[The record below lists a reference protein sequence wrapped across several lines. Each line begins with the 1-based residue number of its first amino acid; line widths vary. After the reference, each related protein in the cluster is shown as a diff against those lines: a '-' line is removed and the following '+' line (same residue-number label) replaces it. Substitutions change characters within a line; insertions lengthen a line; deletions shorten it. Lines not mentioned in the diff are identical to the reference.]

1 MPTPAGKPK
10 TSRTA
15 SKRAS
20 SGPSTKR
27 RTTKTSP
34 NGAASKPTGKQP
46 LTYAQSGVDIDAG
59 DRFVGAILGLMRRT
73 HGPRVLSN
81 DGGFAGLF
89 RLDFNEKLFK
99 RNYKEP
105 VLVAATDGVGTKLKL
120 ARDMDTFDT
129 VGQDLVAMCVN
140 DLIVEAAEPLFFL
153 DYLAIPRV
161 EHLMLV
167 DLVKGV
173 AEGCRIAGC
182 SLLGGETAELPGIYP
197 EGEFDMAGFAVG
209 VVELRKATSGMKVE
223 PGDVVLGLA
232 SSGVHSNGF
241 SLVRRVVEHAKLD
254 LHKIY
259 PELDPDRTLGQVLLT
274 PTRIYAPSITKL
286 LRGYKVKRVVSGMA
300 HITGGG
306 LAGNLERSLHPGVDA
321 VLDRAAWTVPPVFTF
336 LKKHGNI
343 RKPEMDKVFNMG
355 LGYCVI
361 VRPAFADAVADKLA
375 RSGESVSRIGVIRKG
390 QGRVVFRS

>member
-1 MPTPAGKPK
+1 MPTPAGPKQRK
-10 TSRTA
+10 TSKKRGPKKPA
-15 SKRAS
+15 SRA
-20 SGPSTKR
+20 
-27 RTTKTSP
+27 TTKTTP
-34 NGAASKPTGKQP
+34 NAAATNATPPSRS
-46 LTYAQSGVDIDAG
+46 LSYAESGVDIDAG
-59 DRFVGAILGLMRRT
+59 DRFVDAIMGFMRRT
-73 HGPRVLSN
+73 HGPRVLKN

-105 VLVAATDGVGTKLKL
+105 VLVASTDGVGTKLKL
-120 ARDMDTFDT
+120 ARDMDVFDT

-153 DYLAIPRV
+153 DYLAIPKV
-161 EHLMLV
+161 EHQMLV

-173 AEGCRIAGC
+173 AEGCKIANC

-209 VVELRKATSGMKVE
+209 VVELRKATSSMRVE
-223 PGDVVLGLA
+223 PGDIVLGLA

-241 SLVRRVVEHAKLD
+241 SLVRRVVEHARLD
-254 LHKIY
+254 LNKTY
-259 PELDPDRTLGQVLLT
+259 PELDPDQPLGRVLLT
-274 PTRIYAPSITKL
+274 PTRIYAPSITRL

-306 LAGNLERSLHPGVDA
+306 LAGNLERSLHTGVDA
-321 VLDRAAWTVPPVFTF
+321 VLDRKAWTVPPVFAF

-343 RKPEMDKVFNMG
+343 RGPEMDKVFNMG
-355 LGYCVI
+355 IGYCVV

-375 RSGESVSRIGVIRKG
+375 RSGERVSRIGVIRQG

>member
-1 MPTPAGKPK
+1 MPTPAGPK
-10 TSRTA
+10 TRSA
-15 SKRAS
+15 K
-20 SGPSTKR
+20 PTKR
-27 RTTKTSP
+27 PTTKTPP
-34 NGAASKPTGKQP
+34 NGTKSRKA
-46 LTYAQSGVDIDAG
+46 LTYADSGVNIEAG
-59 DRFVGAILGLMRRT
+59 DQFAHAIVGLMRRT
-73 HGPRVLSN
+73 HGPRVLKN

-120 ARDMDTFDT
+120 ARDMTTFDT

-153 DYLAIPRV
+153 DYLAIPKV
-161 EHLMLV
+161 EHQMLV

-173 AEGCRIAGC
+173 STGCEIAGC

-209 VVELRKATSGMKVE
+209 VVELRKATSSMKVE

-241 SLVRRVVEHAKLD
+241 SLVRRVIDHAKLD
-254 LHKIY
+254 LHAVY
-259 PELDPDRTLGQVLLT
+259 PELDPHRSLGQVLLT
-274 PTRIYAPSITKL
+274 PTRIYAPSITRI

-321 VLDRAAWTVPPVFTF
+321 VLDRKTWPVPSIFTF
-336 LKKHGNI
+336 LKKHGSI
-343 RKPEMDKVFNMG
+343 RGPEMDKVFNMG
-355 LGYCVI
+355 VGYCVI
-361 VRPAFADAVADKLA
+361 VRPAFADAIADKLA
-375 RSGESVSRIGVIRKG
+375 RLGEAVTRIGVIRNG
-390 QGRVVFRS
+390 EGRVLFRS

>member
-1 MPTPAGKPK
+1 MPTSTGNPK
-10 TSRTA
+10 RTA
-15 SKRAS
+15 
-20 SGPSTKR
+20 KR

-34 NGAASKPTGKQP
+34 NTPKAPPS
-46 LTYAQSGVDIDAG
+46 LTYADSGVDIDAG
-59 DRFVGAILGLMRRT
+59 DRFVDAIMGLMRRT
-73 HGPRVLSN
+73 HGPRVLAN

-105 VLVAATDGVGTKLKL
+105 VLVASTDGVGTKLKL

-153 DYLAIPRV
+153 DYLAIPKV
-161 EHLMLV
+161 EHQMLV

-197 EGEFDMAGFAVG
+197 PGEFDMAGFAVG
-209 VVELRKATSGMKVE
+209 VVELRKATSGMRVE

-232 SSGVHSNGF
+232 SSGIHSNGY
-241 SLVRRVVEHAKLD
+241 SLVRRVVEHARLD
-254 LHKIY
+254 LHAVY
-259 PELDPDRTLGQVLLT
+259 PELDPDQTLGRVLLT

-306 LAGNLERSLHPGVDA
+306 LAGNLERALHPGVDA
-321 VLDRAAWTVPPVFTF
+321 VLDRKAWPVPPVFTF

-343 RKPEMDKVFNMG
+343 RGPEMDKVFNMG
-355 LGYCVI
+355 IGYCVV

-375 RSGESVSRIGVIRKG
+375 RLGERVTRIGMIRKG
-390 QGRVVFRS
+390 EGRVLFRS

>member
-1 MPTPAGKPK
+1 MPTPAGPRTRSAKP
-10 TSRTA
+10 
-15 SKRAS
+15 
-20 SGPSTKR
+20 TKR
-27 RTTKTSP
+27 PTKRQTTKTSP
-34 NGAASKPTGKQP
+34 NGTDSKKA
-46 LTYAQSGVDIDAG
+46 LTYADSGVDIDAG
-59 DRFVGAILGLMRRT
+59 DRFVGAIMGLMRRT
-73 HGPRVLSN
+73 HGPRVLRN

-153 DYLAIPRV
+153 DYLAIPKV
-161 EHLMLV
+161 EHQMLV

-173 AEGCRIAGC
+173 SKGCELAGC

-209 VVELRKATSGMKVE
+209 VVELRRATSSMKVE

-241 SLVRRVVEHAKLD
+241 SLVRRVIDHANLD
-254 LHKIY
+254 LHTVY
-259 PELDPDRTLGQVLLT
+259 PELDAEQSLGQVLLT
-274 PTRIYAPSITKL
+274 PTRIYANSITRI

-321 VLDRAAWTVPPVFTF
+321 VLDRKAWPVPPIFNF

-343 RKPEMDKVFNMG
+343 RAPEMDKVFNMG
-355 LGYCVI
+355 VGYCVI
-361 VRPAFADAVADKLA
+361 VRPTFADAIADKLA
-375 RSGESVSRIGVIRKG
+375 RLGEGVTRIGVIRKG
-390 QGRVVFRS
+390 EGRVLFRS

>member
-1 MPTPAGKPK
+1 MATPAGKTKPPSK
-10 TSRTA
+10 RSRT
-15 SKRAS
+15 SNK
-20 SGPSTKR
+20 P
-27 RTTKTSP
+27 KTSP
-34 NGAASKPTGKQP
+34 NGAAGKQSGKPTGKQS

-59 DRFVGAILGLMRRT
+59 DRFVDAILGLMRRT

-120 ARDMDTFDT
+120 ARDTNTFDT

-173 AEGCRIAGC
+173 AEGCKIAGC

-209 VVELRKATSGMKVE
+209 VVELRKATSSMKVE

-232 SSGVHSNGF
+232 SSGIHSNGF
-241 SLVRRVVEHAKLD
+241 SLVRRVVEHARLD
-254 LHKIY
+254 LDKTY
-259 PELDPDRTLGQVLLT
+259 PELDPDKTLGKVLLT

-306 LAGNLERSLHPGVDA
+306 LAGNLERSLNPNVDA
-321 VLDRAAWTVPPVFTF
+321 VLDRKAWTVPPVFTF

-343 RKPEMDKVFNMG
+343 RGPEMDKVFNMG
-355 LGYCVI
+355 IGYCVV

>member
-1 MPTPAGKPK
+1 MPTSTGKTQRSPK
-10 TSRTA
+10 RH
-15 SKRAS
+15 
-20 SGPSTKR
+20 
-27 RTTKTSP
+27 TTKTKP
-34 NGAASKPTGKQP
+34 NKSTREPS
-46 LTYAQSGVDIDAG
+46 LTYADSGVDIDAG
-59 DRFVGAILGLMRRT
+59 DRFVDAIMGLMRRT
-73 HGPRVLSN
+73 HGPRVLAN

-105 VLVAATDGVGTKLKL
+105 VLVASTDGVGTKLKL

-161 EHLMLV
+161 EHQMLV

-209 VVELRKATSGMKVE
+209 VVELRKATSGMRVE

-232 SSGVHSNGF
+232 SSGIHSNGY
-241 SLVRRVVEHAKLD
+241 SLVRRVVEHARLD
-254 LHKIY
+254 LHAVY
-259 PELDPDRTLGQVLLT
+259 PELDPDRPLGQVLLT
-274 PTRIYAPSITKL
+274 PTRIYAPSITRL

-306 LAGNLERSLHPGVDA
+306 LAGNLERALHPGVDA
-321 VLDRAAWTVPPVFTF
+321 VLDRKAWPVPPVFTF

-343 RKPEMDKVFNMG
+343 RGPEMDKVFNMG
-355 LGYCVI
+355 IGYCVV

-375 RSGESVSRIGVIRKG
+375 RLGERVTRIGVIRNG
-390 QGRVVFRS
+390 HGRVLFRS

>member
-1 MPTPAGKPK
+1 MPTPAGPK
-10 TSRTA
+10 TRSNKPTKRPT
-15 SKRAS
+15 KRAA
-20 SGPSTKR
+20 
-27 RTTKTSP
+27 TKTSP
-34 NGAASKPTGKQP
+34 NGTGPKKA
-46 LTYAQSGVDIDAG
+46 LTYADSGVDIAAG
-59 DRFVGAILGLMRRT
+59 DRFVHAIMGLMRRT
-73 HGPRVLSN
+73 HGPRVLKN

-153 DYLAIPRV
+153 DYLAIPKV
-161 EHLMLV
+161 EHQMLV

-173 AEGCRIAGC
+173 SKGCELAGC

-209 VVELRKATSGMKVE
+209 VVELRKATSSMRVE

-241 SLVRRVVEHAKLD
+241 SLVRRVIDHAKLD
-254 LHKIY
+254 LHTVY
-259 PELDPDRTLGQVLLT
+259 PELDPDQPLGQVLLT
-274 PTRIYAPSITKL
+274 PTRIYASSITRI

-321 VLDRAAWTVPPVFTF
+321 VLDRKAWPVPPIFTF
-336 LKKHGNI
+336 LKKHGSI
-343 RKPEMDKVFNMG
+343 RGPEMDKVFNMG
-355 LGYCVI
+355 VGYCVI
-361 VRPAFADAVADKLA
+361 VRPAFADAIADKLA
-375 RSGESVSRIGVIRKG
+375 RLGEGVTRIGVIRNG
-390 QGRVVFRS
+390 EGRVLFRS

>member
-1 MPTPAGKPK
+1 MPTPAGQKQ
-10 TSRTA
+10 RTTTR
-15 SKRAS
+15 KRA
-20 SGPSTKR
+20 PTKPATKTTPNATSTKTNPAKR
-27 RTTKTSP
+27 NLS
-34 NGAASKPTGKQP
+34 
-46 LTYAQSGVDIDAG
+46 YADSGVDIDAG
-59 DRFVGAILGLMRRT
+59 DRFVQAILGLMRRT
-73 HGPRVLSN
+73 HGPRVLKN

-120 ARDMDTFDT
+120 ARDTNTFDT

-153 DYLAIPRV
+153 DYLAIPKV

-173 AEGCRIAGC
+173 AEGCKIAGC

-232 SSGVHSNGF
+232 SSGLHSNGF
-241 SLVRRVVEHAKLD
+241 SLVRRIVEHAGLD
-254 LHKIY
+254 LSQTY
-259 PELDPDRTLGQVLLT
+259 PELDPEQPLGRVLLT

-306 LAGNLERSLHPGVDA
+306 LAGNLERSLNPGVDA
-321 VLDRAAWTVPPVFTF
+321 VLDRKAWTVPPVFTF
-336 LKKHGNI
+336 LKKHGSV
-343 RKPEMDKVFNMG
+343 RGPEMDKVFNMG
-355 LGYCVI
+355 IGFCVV

-375 RSGESVSRIGVIRKG
+375 RSGERVSRIGVIRRG

>member
-1 MPTPAGKPK
+1 MPTSTGNPK
-10 TSRTA
+10 RTA
-15 SKRAS
+15 
-20 SGPSTKR
+20 KR

-34 NGAASKPTGKQP
+34 NTPKAPPS
-46 LTYAQSGVDIDAG
+46 LTYADSGVDIDAG
-59 DRFVGAILGLMRRT
+59 DRFVDAIMGLMRRT
-73 HGPRVLSN
+73 HGPRVLAN

-105 VLVAATDGVGTKLKL
+105 VLVASTDGVGTKLKL

-153 DYLAIPRV
+153 DYLAIPKF
-161 EHLMLV
+161 EHQMLV

-197 EGEFDMAGFAVG
+197 PGEFDMAGFAVG

-232 SSGVHSNGF
+232 SSGIHSNG
-241 SLVRRVVEHAKLD
+241 
-254 LHKIY
+254 
-259 PELDPDRTLGQVLLT
+259 
-274 PTRIYAPSITKL
+274 
-286 LRGYKVKRVVSGMA
+286 
-300 HITGGG
+300 
-306 LAGNLERSLHPGVDA
+306 
-321 VLDRAAWTVPPVFTF
+321 
-336 LKKHGNI
+336 
-343 RKPEMDKVFNMG
+343 
-355 LGYCVI
+355 
-361 VRPAFADAVADKLA
+361 
-375 RSGESVSRIGVIRKG
+375 
-390 QGRVVFRS
+390 

>member
-1 MPTPAGKPK
+1 MPTSAGAK
-10 TSRTA
+10 TTTR
-15 SKRAS
+15 
-20 SGPSTKR
+20 KR

-34 NGAASKPTGKQP
+34 NARPAKGAKGGVKSS
-46 LTYAQSGVDIDAG
+46 LTYADSGVDIDAG
-59 DRFVGAILGLMRRT
+59 DRFVDAIMGMMRRT

-161 EHLMLV
+161 EQQMLV

-173 AEGCRIAGC
+173 AKGCEIAGC

-209 VVELRKATSGMKVE
+209 VVELRKATSGMRVE

-232 SSGVHSNGF
+232 SAGVHSNGF
-241 SLVRRVVEHAKLD
+241 SLVRRVVEHAGLD
-254 LHKIY
+254 LQAIY
-259 PELDPDRTLGQVLLT
+259 PELDPERPLGQVLLT

-306 LAGNLERSLHPGVDA
+306 LAGNLERSLHPSVDA
-321 VLDRAAWTVPPVFTF
+321 VLDRKAWTIPPVFTF

-343 RKPEMDKVFNMG
+343 RGPEMDKVFNMG
-355 LGYCVI
+355 IGYCVV

-375 RSGESVSRIGVIRKG
+375 RLGERVTQIGVIRNG
-390 QGRVVFRS
+390 EGRVLFRS

>member
-1 MPTPAGKPK
+1 MPTPAGKTKPK
-10 TSRTA
+10 RTR
-15 SKRAS
+15 S
-20 SGPSTKR
+20 
-27 RTTKTSP
+27 TTKTSP
-34 NGAASKPTGKQP
+34 NGARHAKP
-46 LTYAQSGVDIDAG
+46 LTYADSGVDIDAG
-59 DRFVGAILGLMRRT
+59 DRFVGAIMGLMRRT
-73 HGPRVLSN
+73 HGPRVLAN

-161 EHLMLV
+161 EHQMLV
-167 DLVKGV
+167 DLVRGV
-173 AEGCRIAGC
+173 AKGCEIAGC

-209 VVELRKATSGMKVE
+209 VVELRKATSSMQVE

-254 LHKIY
+254 LHTVY
-259 PELDPDRTLGQVLLT
+259 PELDPERTLGQVLLT
-274 PTRIYAPSITKL
+274 PTRIYAPSITRL
-286 LRGYKVKRVVSGMA
+286 LRGYKVKRVVAGMA

-306 LAGNLERSLHPGVDA
+306 LAGNLERSLNPTVDA

-343 RKPEMDKVFNMG
+343 RGPEMDKVFNMG
-355 LGYCVI
+355 IGYCVV

-375 RSGESVSRIGVIRKG
+375 RSGEQVSRIGVIRKG
-390 QGRVVFRS
+390 EGRVLFRS

>member
-1 MPTPAGKPK
+1 MPTSAGKTKPQ
-10 TSRTA
+10 SRPNPSSRSRRPRAKSTPGA
-15 SKRAS
+15 KR
-20 SGPSTKR
+20 GR
-27 RTTKTSP
+27 
-34 NGAASKPTGKQP
+34 GGG
-46 LTYAQSGVDIDAG
+46 LTYAESGVDIDAG
-59 DRFVGAILGLMRRT
+59 DRFTQAISGFMRRT

-89 RLDFNEKLFK
+89 RLDFNERLFQ

-105 VLVAATDGVGTKLKL
+105 VLVAATDGVGTKLRL

-129 VGQDLVAMCVN
+129 VGIDLVAMCVN

-161 EHLMLV
+161 EHGMLV

-173 AEGCRIAGC
+173 SKGCQIAGC

-209 VVELRKATSGMKVE
+209 VVELRKATSNMKVE
-223 PGDVVLGLA
+223 PGDVILGLG
-232 SSGVHSNGF
+232 SDGVHSNGF

-254 LHKIY
+254 LQTVY
-259 PELDPDRTLGQVLLT
+259 PQLDPERTLGQVLLT
-274 PTRIYAPSITKL
+274 PTRIYAPSVVRL
-286 LRGYKVKRVVSGMA
+286 LRGYRVKRVISGMA

-306 LAGNLERSLHPGVDA
+306 LAGNLERSLQPGVDA
-321 VLDRAAWTVPPVFTF
+321 ILDRSAWTVPPIFRF
-336 LKKHGNI
+336 LKKQGGI
-343 RKPEMDKVFNMG
+343 RGPEMDKVFNMG
-355 LGYCVI
+355 VGYCVI

-375 RSGESVSRIGVIRKG
+375 RSGERVTRIGSIRPG
-390 QGRVVFRS
+390 AGRVRFRS